1 MCCHLQLWIVS
12 AYSIFIG
19 LIYTSNGETLC
30 IIYYMHW
37 TSVFSNGRSKKTQI
51 IVGLWFQICGHEL
64 ELLQHVKSAC
74 RTAFNEFYFRIY
86 LMVPVTRHWVRG
98 LGVRMLFLSNMM
110 LVCRLFVECWFQRK
124 EDQCDISLFK
134 LSGNWFLVDVL
145 GTHWTLLNGI
155 KDMSSVI
162 TWSVT
167 VFFITFTI
175 CCHVY
180 ERVKLVALTN
190 CI

>member
-12 AYSIFIG
+12 VYSIFIG
-19 LIYTSNGETLC
+19 LIYTSN
-30 IIYYMHW
+30 
-37 TSVFSNGRSKKTQI
+37 RKKKQI
-51 IVGLWFQICGHEL
+51 IVRLWFQICGHEL
-64 ELLQHVKSAC
+64 ELLQHVISAC

-86 LMVPVTRHWVRG
+86 LVVPVTRHWVRG

-167 VFFITFTI
+167 FS
-175 CCHVY
+175 
-180 ERVKLVALTN
+180 
-190 CI
+190 